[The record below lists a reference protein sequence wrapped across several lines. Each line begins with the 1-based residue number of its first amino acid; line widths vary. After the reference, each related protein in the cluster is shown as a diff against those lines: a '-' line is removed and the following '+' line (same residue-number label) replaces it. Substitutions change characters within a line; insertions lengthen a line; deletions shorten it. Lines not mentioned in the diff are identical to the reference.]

1 MFVDTRSLDARE
13 CFHRIMCCVA
23 HVLLQA
29 WMLKL
34 HFWVLRVPSE
44 DNISDLPSREYYQL
58 MDDIGAEWLAPT
70 VAGLFLP
77 RQ

>member
-1 MFVDTRSLDARE
+1 
-13 CFHRIMCCVA
+13 
-23 HVLLQA
+23 
-29 WMLKL
+29 MLKL

-77 RQ
+77 KQ